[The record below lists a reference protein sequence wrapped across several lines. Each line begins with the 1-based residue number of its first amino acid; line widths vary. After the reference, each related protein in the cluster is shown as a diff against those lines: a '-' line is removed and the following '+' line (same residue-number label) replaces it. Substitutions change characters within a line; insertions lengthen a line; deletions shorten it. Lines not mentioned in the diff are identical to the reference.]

1 MPTGYQIDER
11 QVIELEAAR
20 KKNTNK
26 NVEKRIK
33 ALLLRAQGKKREE
46 VAQMTGFAKTYI
58 SQLVANYCK
67 NGLSAITENNYPGN
81 HRNLNYEEEAELLES
96 FKKKAEQGQI
106 VEVSTIKMAYE
117 EKIGRELNSNGH
129 IYTILERHGWRKV
142 MPRSKHPKKA
152 SDEAIEASKKLTFES
167 EK

>member
-1 MPTGYQIDER
+1 MTTEYQINKN
-11 QVIELEAAR
+11 QVAELEAAR

-33 ALLLRAQGKKREE
+33 ALLLRAQGKTRAE
-46 VAQMTGFAKTYI
+46 VAELTGFAKTYI

-67 NGLSAITENNYPGN
+67 NGLSAIAENNYPGN
-81 HRNLNYEEEAELLES
+81 HRNLNNEEETKLLET

-106 VEVSTIKMAYE
+106 VEVSTIKSAYE
-117 EKIGRELNSNGH
+117 EKLGRKLNSNGH
-129 IYTILERHGWRKV
+129 IYTILKRHGWRKV

-152 SDEAIEASKKLTFES
+152 SDEAIEASKKLTFEW

>member
-1 MPTGYQIDER
+1 MPTEYQITEI
-11 QVIELEAAR
+11 QVAELEAAR

-33 ALLLRAQGKKREE
+33 AMLLRAQGKNRAE
-46 VAQMTGFAKTYI
+46 VAELTGFAKTYI
-58 SQLVANYCK
+58 SQLVASYC
-67 NGLSAITENNYPGN
+67 NIGLSAITKNNYPGN
-81 HRNLNYEEEAELLES
+81 HRNLSYEEEAKLLES

-106 VEVSTIKMAYE
+106 VEVSTIKAAYE
-117 EKIGRELNSNGH
+117 EKLGRELKSNGH
-129 IYTILERHGWRKV
+129 IYTILQRHGWRKV